1 MSDRALRR
9 LVEYLKDKGWTS
21 EQILD
26 LIDYIIR

>member
-1 MSDRALRR
+1 MGKALRR
-9 LVEYLKDKGWTS
+9 LVEYLKRENWTS